1 MDDLDELR
9 DIEAKQSKSV
19 IQPQS
24 SPTLDQ
30 LKLTETVTEST
41 QKGNKASVEGT
52 CCYKKEAMRLITVAL
67 LSPARPHLRHGQI
80 TPRRPPPDQ
89 GRGH

>member
-1 MDDLDELR
+1 MDDLDEFR
-9 DIEAKQSKSV
+9 DVEAKQSKSV
-19 IQPQS
+19 FQPKAL
-24 SPTLDQ
+24 PGLDQ

-41 QKGNKASVEGT
+41 QKENKASAEGT
-52 CCYKKEAMRLITVAL
+52 CCYKKDAMRLITVAL